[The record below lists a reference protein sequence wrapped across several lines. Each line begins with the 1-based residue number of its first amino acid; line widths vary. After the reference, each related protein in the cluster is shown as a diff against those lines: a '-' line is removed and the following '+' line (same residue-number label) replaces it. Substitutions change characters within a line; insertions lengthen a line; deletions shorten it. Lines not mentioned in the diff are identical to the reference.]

1 MLTETWLVP
10 TCLFFYPDKNDCFFI
25 HMIRGV
31 TEQFDKYEND
41 VNNKLWFSHLPDID
55 PDEHNSDFD

>member
-1 MLTETWLVP
+1 MAWTHLSFSTLIRMIV
-10 TCLFFYPDKNDCFFI
+10 FFI
-25 HMIRGV
+25 HMIQGV

-41 VNNKLWFSHLPDID
+41 VNKQLWFSHLPDID

>member
-1 MLTETWLVP
+1 
-10 TCLFFYPDKNDCFFI
+10 
-25 HMIRGV
+25 MIQGI

-41 VNNKLWFSHLPDID
+41 VDNKLLFSHLPDID